1 MTKQTIG
8 GIGWRDLT
16 CENAEG
22 LRDFYEDVVGWQSSP
37 VSMGDY
43 NDFNMMDG
51 EGNVVAGVCHGRGS
65 NEGVPAQWMMY
76 VIVAGLEASLRACE
90 SRGGA
95 CIGEI
100 RSMGADRF
108 AVIRDPA
115 GACMAL
121 YEEG

>member
-43 NDFNMMDG
+43 NDFNMMDVKAMLWP
-51 EGNVVAGVCHGRGS
+51 EFVTDA
-65 NEGVPAQWMMY
+65 
-76 VIVAGLEASLRACE
+76 
-90 SRGGA
+90 
-95 CIGEI
+95 
-100 RSMGADRF
+100 
-108 AVIRDPA
+108 AVTRECPPN
-115 GACMAL
+115 G
-121 YEEG
+121 